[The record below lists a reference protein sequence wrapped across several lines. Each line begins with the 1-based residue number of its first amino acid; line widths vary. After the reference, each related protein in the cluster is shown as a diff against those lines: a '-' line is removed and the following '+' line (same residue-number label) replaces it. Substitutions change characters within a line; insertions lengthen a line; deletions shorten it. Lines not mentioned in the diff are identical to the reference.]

1 MRAGFGIFEI
11 TPPLGVELAGYG
23 YYLKRTADRVED
35 PLFARAVALE
45 NNEETFLLVSC
56 DCLGLSQEIVDQ
68 VRERIKEKYDIPG
81 ERMMIVSIHTHTG
94 PAMKY
99 HEGCG
104 DVSPEYT
111 AGVPD
116 KIMLACENAL
126 NDLKEVE
133 RLEFVQQTLP
143 KPIAYNRARDQNPVD
158 DQARGFYLK
167 RNNGPA
173 IILASY
179 ACHAVCQGAI
189 KAISADYPGRICKK
203 LSGEKANALYLN
215 GLCGDIDPIRCL
227 PEERPARLENF
238 ANIVCEALQS
248 QRTTLPLTVNGGQV
262 EESLR
267 VVKVSE
273 ADIHHMAD
281 TAAAHETNPPG
292 GGKVARVWER
302 ETLERFDQLQWEEKF
317 PVRYLLL
324 GGVPI
329 IALPFEGYT
338 LTGMLIREAL
348 QDQRAL
354 VLGCADQLMGY
365 LPTEDDIDR
374 HSYAAQDASFL
385 YKRLPAQRGEA
396 ERIGRDV
403 GKKLKE
409 IIAGGNVHD

>member
-133 RLEFVQQTLP
+133 RLEPCGRSGKGLLSEKKQCSHHHF
-143 KPIAYNRARDQNPVD
+143 
-158 DQARGFYLK
+158 GFL
-167 RNNGPA
+167 RLSRCMPRRCQ
-173 IILASY
+173 SY
-179 ACHAVCQGAI
+179 F
-189 KAISADYPGRICKK
+189 R
-203 LSGEKANALYLN
+203 
-215 GLCGDIDPIRCL
+215 
-227 PEERPARLENF
+227 
-238 ANIVCEALQS
+238 
-248 QRTTLPLTVNGGQV
+248 
-262 EESLR
+262 
-267 VVKVSE
+267 
-273 ADIHHMAD
+273 
-281 TAAAHETNPPG
+281 
-292 GGKVARVWER
+292 
-302 ETLERFDQLQWEEKF
+302 
-317 PVRYLLL
+317 
-324 GGVPI
+324 
-329 IALPFEGYT
+329 
-338 LTGMLIREAL
+338 
-348 QDQRAL
+348 
-354 VLGCADQLMGY
+354 
-365 LPTEDDIDR
+365 
-374 HSYAAQDASFL
+374 
-385 YKRLPAQRGEA
+385 
-396 ERIGRDV
+396 
-403 GKKLKE
+403 
-409 IIAGGNVHD
+409 